1 MVTSGPDNIPNGEVA
16 IIAGEKSVE
25 SIEGM
30 DNLLLDDSGRARL
43 RAGGVLC
50 DLKARGAVGFH
61 VYVPEAGNFFCVEP
75 VSHRPNAFSGDAEQ
89 HTIEP
94 GETRRLSMQLTVM
107 P

>member
-1 MVTSGPDNIPNGEVA
+1 MVTSGPDNIPNGEAA
-16 IIAGEKSVE
+16 IIAGEKSIK

-43 RAGGVLC
+43 RAGGVRC
-50 DLKARGAVGFH
+50 DLTARGAVGFH
-61 VYVPEAGNFFCVEP
+61 VYAPEGENFFCVEP
-75 VSHRPNAFSGDAEQ
+75 VSHRPNDFSGNAEQ

-94 GETRRLSMQLTVM
+94 GEPRRLSMRLAII